1 MNDFLIIQDVVVIL
15 SVSLPII
22 FLFKKINLPSIVG
35 FLIAG
40 MLIGPYGFNLIKS
53 VNQISVMAEIAIM
66 LLMFTIG
73 LQFSLSQLI
82 KIKKF
87 LLIAGGFQLLLTII
101 FSTIIFSA
109 LGLEL
114 KQSIF
119 FSLLVSLSST
129 AIVLKILSDKNEL
142 EAPHGK
148 FSIGILIFQDLAIVP
163 MFLLLPLLSGFGKL
177 SGGDIA
183 LNIAITFGVLA
194 GLFLLARFLMPLI
207 VYQIANIRM
216 REAFTIG
223 VILLLLGTA
232 YITHTAGLSFALGA
246 FIAGLILSESE
257 YNHQIVSDILPFR
270 DAFNSIFFV
279 SIGLL
284 LNINFVLDN
293 VLMISSL
300 TLGILLVKTIV
311 VVIII
316 YFMKYPLRVA
326 VLAGLGLAQIG
337 EFSFVLAQAGLN
349 FNLFATD
356 FYYNGFL
363 ASTIFS
369 MILTP
374 LLIKLSPFIAG
385 KTSAIEKNK
394 KHSENYLENLH
405 GHVIIAGFG
414 LNGSN
419 LARVLKETG
428 IKYIVTELNPDTVKK
443 EKAKG
448 EKIIYGDI
456 SKDEVLNAVKI
467 DKASIIVYAISDPA
481 VTRRS
486 LTLVKKINPQIY
498 ALVRTRYVNEVD
510 ELIKLG
516 ADDVIPE
523 EFETALQIFR
533 KVLERFHIP
542 LNVIMQQ
549 TTLLREES
557 YRFLRKEGVDI
568 SAFSH
573 LDEILAQ
580 GLTETYY
587 VNNQN
592 PHINKNLAEINL
604 RAKTDAT
611 IIAIVRN
618 GKTISNPSAKEMI
631 LTADTLVIYGT
642 HLSVDK
648 AINVLNKTE
657 QE

>member
-53 VNQISVMAEIAIM
+53 VNQISVMAEIGIM

-73 LQFSLSQLI
+73 LEFSLSQLI

>member
-1 MNDFLIIQDVVVIL
+1 MNDFLIIQDIVVIL
-15 SVSLPII
+15 LVSLPII
-22 FLFKKINLPSIVG
+22 FLFKKIDMPSIVG

-53 VNQISVMAEIAIM
+53 VNQISVMAQIGIM

-73 LQFSLSQLI
+73 LEFSLSQLI

-163 MFLLLPLLSGFGKL
+163 MFLLLPLLSGFGEL
-177 SGGDIA
+177 STGDVA
-183 LNIAITFGVLA
+183 LKIAIAFGVLA
-194 GLFLLARFLMPLI
+194 GLLLLARFLMPLI
-207 VYQIANIRM
+207 VYQIANIRT

-223 VILLLLGTA
+223 IILLLLGTA
-232 YITHTAGLSFALGA
+232 YLTHTFGLSFALGA

-300 TLGILLVKTIV
+300 TLGIILVKTIV

-349 FNLFATD
+349 FKLFTND

-374 LLIKLSPFIAG
+374 LLIKFSPFIAG
-385 KTSAIEKNK
+385 KTSTIEKDK
-394 KHSENYLENLH
+394 KHNENYLENLH

-456 SKDEVLNAVKI
+456 SKDEVLNALKI
-467 DKASIIVYAISDPA
+467 DKASIIVYTISDPA

-486 LTLVKKINPQIY
+486 LTLVKKLNPQIY
-498 ALVRTRYVNEVD
+498 SLVRTRYVNEVD
-510 ELIKLG
+510 ELKKLG

-542 LNVIMQQ
+542 LNVIMKQ

-557 YRFLRKEGVDI
+557 YSFLRKEGVDI
-568 SAFSH
+568 SAFTH

-587 VNNQN
+587 VNDDNI
-592 PHINKNLAEINL
+592 HINKNLTEINL

-611 IIAIVRN
+611 IIAIVRD
-618 GKTISNPSAKEMI
+618 GKTISNLSAKEMI
-631 LTADTLVIYGT
+631 LPADTLVIYGT

-648 AINVLNKTE
+648 AIEVLNGETE
-657 QE
+657 N

>member
-1 MNDFLIIQDVVVIL
+1 MPDFLIIQDIVVIL
-15 SVSLPII
+15 LVSLPII

-40 MLIGPYGFNLIKS
+40 MIIGPYGFSLIKS
-53 VNQISVMAEIAIM
+53 VNQIGVMAEIGVI

-73 LQFSLSQLI
+73 LEFSLSQLI
-82 KIKKF
+82 RIKKF
-87 LLIAGGFQLLLTII
+87 LLIAGGLQLLITIVI
-101 FSTIIFSA
+101 STLIFSA
-109 LGLEL
+109 LGIEINLA
-114 KQSIF
+114 IF

-129 AIVLKILSDKNEL
+129 AIVLKILSDRNEL
-142 EAPHGK
+142 ESPQGK
-148 FSIGILIFQDLAIVP
+148 ISIGILIFQDLAIVP
-163 MFLLLPLLSGFGKL
+163 MFLLIPILSGFGEL
-177 SGGDIA
+177 GIADIA
-183 LNIAITFGVLA
+183 LKLLIAVGVLA
-194 GLFLLARFLMPLI
+194 GLLLLARFLMPLI
-207 VYQIANIRM
+207 VYQLANIRS

-232 YITHTAGLSFALGA
+232 YITHSFGLSFALGA
-246 FIAGLILSESE
+246 FIAGLILSESD
-257 YNHQIVSDILPFR
+257 YNHQILSDILPFR
-270 DAFNSIFFV
+270 DSFNSIFFV

-284 LNINFVLDN
+284 LNIQFVLEN
-293 VLMISSL
+293 VLLISSL
-300 TLGILLVKTIV
+300 TLGILLIKTLVIV
-311 VVIII
+311 SIV
-316 YFMKYPLRVA
+316 YFMKYPLRIGI
-326 VLAGLGLAQIG
+326 LAGLGLAQIG

-349 FNLFATD
+349 FKLIAD
-356 FYYNGFL
+356 GYYNSFL

-385 KTSAIEKNK
+385 KTSTLERDT
-394 KHSENYLENLH
+394 KHSESYLESLH

-428 IKYIVTELNPDTVKK
+428 IKYIVTELNPDTVKR
-443 EKAKG
+443 EKAKD

-456 SKDEVLNAVKI
+456 SKEEVLKAIKI
-467 DKASIIVYAISDPA
+467 DKATIIVYAISDPA
-481 VTRRS
+481 VTRMS
-486 LTLVKKINPQIY
+486 LKLVKKLNPHIY

-510 ELIKLG
+510 ELKKLG

-533 KVLERFHIP
+533 KVLERYHIP
-542 LNVIMQQ
+542 LNVIMKQ

-557 YRFLRKEGVDI
+557 YRFLRKEGEDI
-568 SAFSH
+568 ASFTH

-587 VNNQN
+587 VNDDNI
-592 PHINKNLAEINL
+592 HINKNLTEINL
-604 RAKTDAT
+604 RAKTEAT
-611 IIAIVRN
+611 IIAIVRD
-618 GKTISNPSAKEMI
+618 GKTISNPSAKEI
-631 LTADTLVIYGT
+631 IKPADTLVIYGT

-648 AINVLNKTE
+648 AMDLLDAE
-657 QE
+657 